1 MLRKTL
7 RNDIKSN
14 NRHFDVVLLKN
25 LIYIGYNLSYSI
37 IISRASIKKYEFCK
51 CTLIIK
57 IH

>member
-25 LIYIGYNLSYSI
+25 LIYIRYNLSYSI
-37 IISRASIKKYEFCK
+37 IISYGSIRSMDFVSV
-51 CTLIIK
+51 
-57 IH
+57 H